1 MLQPNTVLQGRYR
14 VVEQIGQGGMG
25 AVYLAADL
33 RLRCNV
39 ALKETLF
46 SDDAYRDAFE
56 HEAQLLARLRHPT
69 LPKVIDHFIE
79 HQGQFLVMEFIH
91 GEDLDVRLKR
101 QGQRFATLE
110 AIPWVLRWADQLL
123 DVLHYLHTRVSPIIH
138 RDVKPK
144 NLKLT
149 SNLDIILLDFGLA
162 RGGFTHSAAGFD
174 DQPEQSRRKVYG
186 FTPPY
191 APLEQMRDGEPDPR
205 SDIYALGATIYHLLT
220 GTVPVDAMTRM
231 TRMMANQPD
240 PLRPAH
246 EVAPHVPIA
255 ISNLLRRS
263 LSLTIE
269 GRPASAREMREE
281 LQRLRSG
288 APAPALA
295 PALPPEPVAAAP
307 PRRKTAPLRPITA
320 NGGGEQKPPVE
331 QPTKIIEEPTPL
343 PVGTLVRQLTTGTPI
358 RVVTFSPN
366 GQYLAAGYE
375 DHTITIFQVTDYSQV
390 HTLQGHTSSVRALCF
405 SPDSQLLVSGSDD
418 ETVRLWQVSDGR
430 QLRIAKVP
438 NCSIESV
445 QFSPDGSLLAV
456 GGWGSAIVV
465 FEIGPDRMQILN
477 SFPSS
482 FVLSLSFAPQGD
494 MLAAGG
500 YDGNLYLW
508 NVSDHAPASPLTA
521 HNTFVTST
529 SYSGDGKWIA
539 ASGGNLI
546 RVWRPNDRKLIETL
560 SGHSGPI
567 RTIAFRP
574 DSQVLAS
581 ASEDKSIRLWEVEGW
596 SQLPTV
602 LSHPAGV
609 TSISFSP
616 DGKLLASGSHD
627 TKIRLWRV

>member
-33 RLRCNV
+33 RLRTNV
-39 ALKETLF
+39 ALKETF
-46 SDDAYRDAFE
+46 FTDEAYREAFE

-79 HQGQFLVMEFIH
+79 NNGQFLVMEFIP
-91 GEDLDVRLKR
+91 GEDIDMRLKR
-101 QGQRFATLE
+101 QGQRFASAE
-110 AIPWVLRWADQLL
+110 ALPWVLRWTDQLL
-123 DVLHYLHTRVSPIIH
+123 DVLNYLHTRSSPIIH

-149 SNLDIILLDFGLA
+149 GNLDIILLDFGLA
-162 RGGFTHSAAGFD
+162 RGGFTQSLTGLD
-174 DQPEQSRRKVYG
+174 DKSGQPRRKVYG

-191 APLEQMRDGEPDPR
+191 APIEQMRDGEPDPR
-205 SDIYALGATIYHLLT
+205 SDLYALGATIYHLLT
-220 GTVPVDAMTRM
+220 GTVPADAMTRM
-231 TRMMANQPD
+231 TRMMAGNPD
-240 PLRPAH
+240 PLIPAH
-246 EVAPHVPIA
+246 EVLPHIPVP

-263 LSLTIE
+263 LALTPE
-269 GRPASAREMREE
+269 GRPGSAREMREE

-288 APAPALA
+288 APAG
-295 PALPPEPVAAAP
+295 PPPVAPPITP
-307 PRRKTAPLRPITA
+307 PRAPSTPLKPLSGTATRDKGDSQPI
-320 NGGGEQKPPVE
+320 G
-331 QPTKIIEEPTPL
+331 QPTRHVVEEPAPV

-358 RVVTFSPN
+358 RVVAFSPN

-375 DHTITIFQVTDYSQV
+375 DQTLSVFRVSDYSHV
-390 HTLQGHTSSVRALCF
+390 HTLKGHTSGIRAVTF
-405 SPDSQLLVSGSDD
+405 SPDSSLLVSGSDD
-418 ETVRLWQVSDGR
+418 ETVRVWQVNEGR
-430 QLRIAKVP
+430 QIRMAKVP
-438 NCSIESV
+438 GCSIESV
-445 QFSPDGSLLAV
+445 QFSPDGHLLAV

-465 FEIGPDRMQILN
+465 FEISSERMQILS

-482 FVLSLSFAPQGD
+482 FVLSLSFDPKGEQ
-494 MLAAGG
+494 LVAGG

-508 NVSDHAPASPLTA
+508 NVADHGQAAPLTA

-539 ASGGNLI
+539 ASGGNTI
-546 RVWRPNDRKLIETL
+546 RVWRPSDRKLIETL

-567 RTIAFRP
+567 RAITFRP
-574 DSQVLAS
+574 DSSVLAS
-581 ASEDKSIRLWEVEGW
+581 ASEDKSIRLWEAEGW

-602 LSHPAGV
+602 LNHPAGV

>member
-33 RLRCNV
+33 RLRTNV
-39 ALKETLF
+39 ALKETF
-46 SDDAYRDAFE
+46 FTDEAYREAFE

-79 HQGQFLVMEFIH
+79 NNGQFLVMEFIP
-91 GEDLDVRLKR
+91 GEDIDMRLKR
-101 QGQRFATLE
+101 QGQRFASAE
-110 AIPWVLRWADQLL
+110 ALPWVLRWTDQLL
-123 DVLHYLHTRVSPIIH
+123 DVLHYLHTRASPIIH

-149 SNLDIILLDFGLA
+149 GNLDIILLDFGLA
-162 RGGFTHSAAGFD
+162 RGGFTQSSSGVLDATG
-174 DQPEQSRRKVYG
+174 QPRRKVYG

-191 APLEQMRDGEPDPR
+191 APLEQMRDGDPDPR

-220 GTVPVDAMTRM
+220 GTVPIDAMTRM
-231 TRMMANQPD
+231 TRMMAGNPD
-240 PLRPAH
+240 PLLPANEIMTH
-246 EVAPHVPIA
+246 IPLPIA
-255 ISNLLRRS
+255 NLLRRS
-263 LSLTIE
+263 MALTPE

-288 APAPALA
+288 APAPIGLPPVTPPLA
-295 PALPPEPVAAAP
+295 PPQRTPSV
-307 PRRKTAPLRPITA
+307 PLRSIKER
-320 NGGGEQKPPVE
+320 GDS
-331 QPTKIIEEPTPL
+331 QPLGMPTRHVVEEPAPV

-358 RVVTFSPN
+358 RVVAFSPN
-366 GQYLAAGYE
+366 GQYLVAGYE
-375 DHTITIFQVTDYSQV
+375 DQTLSMFRVSDYSHV
-390 HTLQGHTSSVRALCF
+390 HTLKGHTSGVRAVCF

-418 ETVRLWQVSDGR
+418 ETVRIWQVSDGR
-430 QLRIAKVP
+430 QIRMAKVP
-438 NCSIESV
+438 GCSIESV
-445 QFSPDGSLLAV
+445 QFNPEGNLLAV
-456 GGWGSAIVV
+456 GGWGNAIVV
-465 FEIGPDRMQILN
+465 FEISSDRMQILS

-482 FVLSLSFAPQGD
+482 FVLSLSFDPAGD
-494 MLAAGG
+494 TLAAGG

-508 NVSDHAPASPLTA
+508 NVADHAAAAPVTA

-529 SYSGDGKWIA
+529 SFSNDGKWIA

-546 RVWRPNDRKLIETL
+546 RIWRPDDRRLIETL
-560 SGHSGPI
+560 TGHSGPI
-567 RTIAFRP
+567 RAIAFRP
-574 DSQVLAS
+574 DSHLLAS
-581 ASEDKSIRLWEVEGW
+581 ASEDKSIRLWEAEGW
-596 SQLPTV
+596 SQLSTV
-602 LSHPAGV
+602 LNHPAGV